1 MASPAIPSAPVHPSQ
16 RNLLIAGGVVLFHVA
31 ALWALQSGLLRRTVE
46 MVVPAVLLSE
56 MVAPPAPRTAAPAPL
71 PQPAPPEPVRKVAEP
86 KKPAPAP
93 QPTPRP
99 VAKAEAP
106 PSPPAPT
113 GVTEAQAAAAPVAAP
128 QPAAAPVAAAA
139 AVQKIELP
147 SSDAHYLQNPRP
159 HYPPMSERLNEQG
172 RVVVDVLITADGRPQ
187 DPRVKVSS
195 GFERL
200 DRAAIEHVMRCRF
213 VPGKVN
219 GVPAA
224 MRYDAPVKY
233 EL

>member
-1 MASPAIPSAPVHPSQ
+1 
-16 RNLLIAGGVVLFHVA
+16 
-31 ALWALQSGLLRRTVE
+31 VE

-56 MVAPPAPRTAAPAPL
+56 MVAPPAPQTEAPAPL
-71 PQPAPPEPVRKVAEP
+71 PQPAPPEPVKKAAEP

-93 QPTPRP
+93 QATPRP
-99 VAKAEAP
+99 VARADAP
-106 PSPPAPT
+106 PSPQAPT
-113 GVTEAQAAAAPVAAP
+113 GVAEAQPAAAPVAAP
-128 QPAAAPVAAAA
+128 QPAAAPVAAVP

-147 SSDAHYLQNPRP
+147 SSDANYLQNPRP

-195 GFERL
+195 GFDRL

-219 GVPAA
+219 GVPTA